1 MYMFTM
7 EDVANM
13 LLEVEDIKENN
24 SYYES
29 RGPFGVDFIQDHVE
43 LEMRAY
49 KLYVAICKQEGLFIS
64 NLVRYEHCRLDMAIL
79 RHWESVQ
86 HDIEN
91 AEYDSK
97 WMADQMA
104 MRDDAGWQAEELR
117 FMQSWDNNTGANQ

>member
-13 LLEVEDIKENN
+13 LLEVEDIKESNAL
-24 SYYES
+24 YEL
-29 RGPFGVDFIQDHVE
+29 RGPLGVDFIQDYVA

-86 HDIEN
+86 YDIEN

-97 WMADQMA
+97 WMAEQLSMK
-104 MRDDAGWQAEELR
+104 
-117 FMQSWDNNTGANQ
+117 GANQ